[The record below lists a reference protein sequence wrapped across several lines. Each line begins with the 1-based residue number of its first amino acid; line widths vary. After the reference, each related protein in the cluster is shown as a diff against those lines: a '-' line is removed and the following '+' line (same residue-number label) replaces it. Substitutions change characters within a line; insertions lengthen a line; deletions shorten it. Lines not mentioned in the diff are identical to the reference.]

1 MRIYMQITPKDQPL
15 RFCHLLLQQDLL
27 GSWVF
32 IKEVGY
38 QGAAGRIKREL
49 CKDQLHGQKVLT
61 QQRDLMLRKGFRVVF
76 SEN

>member
-1 MRIYMQITPKDQPL
+1 MRIYMQITPDDQPL

-32 IKEVGY
+32 IKEIGY

-49 CKDQLHGQKVLT
+49 CKDQQHGQKMLE
-61 QQRDLMLRKGFRVVF
+61 QQRNLMLKKGFRVVF

>member
-1 MRIYMQITPKDQPL
+1 MRIYMQISPNDQPL

-32 IKEVGY
+32 IKEIGY
-38 QGAAGRIKREL
+38 QGAAGHITRKL
-49 CKDQLHGQKVLT
+49 CKNQEDAQDQLIH
-61 QQRDLMLRKGFRVVF
+61 QRDLMLKKGYRVVF